1 MLMVRMSI
9 ERGMLMVPTV
19 KDYLVTMSDHITK
32 SYQEGNG
39 ASTRPYHSVWLA
51 HWSRSGCKSANGACY
66 NLSTSDESCEESS
79 QAKKRSLLDGSV
91 PVTITGKL
99 DIGSG
104 KVAGV
109 RVSADNLNHESLTG
123 RSKKRRKERLDSESL
138 PMLNVSQHRGGKL
151 AVNIEQATASQGGD
165 LKFHTCS
172 GSGHN
177 TSSLDGKSRSL
188 SLLAVVPERGN
199 PNKEKMKSKDI
210 TAYQQQHE
218 NSNELLN
225 NNALNVSPLIG
236 DGTMGSASSFI
247 PYGMSNRFP
256 FATCEQSI
264 NNEPSSYLSSKTQVG
279 NSNFH
284 AYSTLF
290 VQETKIN
297 QLLDSTQATNALS
310 RQHMRTFLLHNPSSN
325 NLDQPNPFP
334 IQCDTRKSSS
344 DTLPFQ
350 SQSNHAGTTLP
361 QYLYHGGYS
370 MQRLPFSVHDVETMR
385 ICSTVDSV
393 GQALKVPPKF
403 CQTTH
408 RFMITK
414 KTDVDLY
421 GGQEFREVVAST
433 NLKEKTTRAHLSSS
447 TNSGR
452 HDQNDIG
459 ENENLS
465 NMRSATSLSNESSSE
480 TDIMDMDEYQG
491 NHLRGLDTSQA
502 NKGLRSS
509 KSPLLSVS
517 AASSDRKQ
525 IEDQLPKKRLLDIN
539 EKPPNRSTSVSLME
553 NEESSTSKTQTLD
566 VEHLLPNAEQPRFS
580 NSNVPPEDYSKRERD
595 NEWVKRLRPC
605 ASESVHDTKSTKK
618 EEDSPSDK
626 ANRLFSKMK
635 CSSTSSD
642 RSRGPL
648 RGQEQLAITQ
658 ATTIVKD
665 SRSTNRE
672 MILSSPWI
680 RRLCHNRPAPCARNL
695 ETAVVHKSQDSKPT
709 LHQAF
714 PSIAAMAL
722 MGKTVT
728 GLPPCE
734 FIRRGSSLVWNN
746 EGV

>member
-1 MLMVRMSI
+1 
-9 ERGMLMVPTV
+9 
-19 KDYLVTMSDHITK
+19 MSDHITK

-51 HWSRSGCKSANGACY
+51 HWSRSGCKSANGVCN

-79 QAKKRSLLDGSV
+79 QAKKRPLLDGSV

-109 RVSADNLNHESLTG
+109 SADNLSHESLTG

-151 AVNIEQATASQGGD
+151 AMNIEQATASQGGD

-172 GSGHN
+172 GSGHD

-210 TAYQQQHE
+210 KAPRQQHE
-218 NSNELLN
+218 NSNELLT
-225 NNALNVSPLIG
+225 NNALNVSPLIE
-236 DGTMGSASSFI
+236 DGAMGSASSFI
-247 PYGMSNRFP
+247 PYGMNNRFP
-256 FATCEQSI
+256 FTTCEQSI
-264 NNEPSSYLSSKTQVG
+264 NKEPSSYLSSKTQVG

-284 AYSTLF
+284 TYSTLF

-297 QLLDSTQATNALS
+297 QLLDSTEATNALS
-310 RQHMRTFLLHNPSSN
+310 RQHMRTFLLHNPSSS

-350 SQSNHAGTTLP
+350 SQSNRAGTTLP
-361 QYLYHGGYS
+361 EYLYHGGYS

-393 GQALKVPPKF
+393 GQALKGPPKF

-414 KTDVDLY
+414 KTDVDLFE
-421 GGQEFREVVAST
+421 GQEFREVVAST
-433 NLKEKTTRAHLSSS
+433 NLKEKTCAHLSSS

-452 HDQNDIG
+452 HDQNNNELLQPSSTLYG
-459 ENENLS
+459 ENENFG
-465 NMRSATSLSNESSSE
+465 NMRSATSLSNQSSSE

-525 IEDQLPKKRLLDIN
+525 IEDRLPKKRLLDIN
-539 EKPPNRSTSVSLME
+539 ERPPNRSTSASLMD

-580 NSNVPPEDYSKRERD
+580 NSNAPPEDCSKREKD

-618 EEDSPSDK
+618 EEDSSCDK

-648 RGQEQLAITQ
+648 RGQEQLGQEQLTIAQ

-680 RRLCHNRPAPCARNL
+680 RRLCHDRPAPCARNL
-695 ETAVVHKSQDSKPT
+695 ETTVVRKSQDSKPT
-709 LHQAF
+709 LDQAF

-746 EGV
+746 EGI